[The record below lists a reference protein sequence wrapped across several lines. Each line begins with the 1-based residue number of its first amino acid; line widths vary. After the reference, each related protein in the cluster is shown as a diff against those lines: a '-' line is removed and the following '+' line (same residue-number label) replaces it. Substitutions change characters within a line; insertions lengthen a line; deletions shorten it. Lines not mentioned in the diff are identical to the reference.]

1 MNHERPVLAGTCSV
15 SSRREQSHQSCRRLT
30 PCECRHIMPCL
41 SLLPCLSDL
50 SCGVQGPW
58 IYAYAAYAMSACL
71 PQACILIKILRC
83 CAHAKL
89 APFACSSHINPCR
102 SSSFVHTRRV
112 LAPSH
117 CLSRTGRRRR
127 PNSAGGPE
135 DDDISDDGND
145 GGTGGSDGGGDDFGG
160 EPWYGDDDANSRG
173 SFGLLGL
180 WQTFCM
186 CSLILVRLACFSFML
201 VVPNHSLLGVALLR
215 WCSP

>member
-1 MNHERPVLAGTCSV
+1 MRGRCLLGHVVSAAGGNRAIKAAVDLHPVSVDALCRVFLCRLAFQAF
-15 SSRREQSHQSCRRLT
+15 RA
-30 PCECRHIMPCL
+30 
-41 SLLPCLSDL
+41 
-50 SCGVQGPW
+50 VQGPW

-71 PQACILIKILRC
+71 PQACILINILCC
-83 CAHAKL
+83 CAHAIL
-89 APFACSSHINPCR
+89 APFACSSHIHPCR

-201 VVPNHSLLGVALLR
+201 AMPNHSLLGVALLR